1 MTARLLSFF
10 LLLALAIPTR
20 ASVIESFRY
29 LDNKAVATAW
39 RAIASAP
46 APERAADGVLFHL
59 PFDGERE
66 RVYWDKTVSLDLSR
80 DISFE
85 LELTCERPEAIRTLM
100 IYLKSGDG
108 WYVWGRSL
116 KTAGRQRISLARQ
129 DFSVEGKPAGW
140 NKIEA
145 IRISPWRGAA
155 VATRLTLHRF
165 ETRSDQLLIIRS
177 ENSAPNAT
185 ERNVASRA
193 TDRVSRWLEDVGIR
207 HAILPESQLT
217 ADRLRGVKLVILPY
231 NARPTA
237 AQLALYRAH
246 INAGGKLIVCFSDST
261 ELANLMGISLGEVV
275 SHREPGRW
283 AGFAFGDSDAK
294 ALHIP
299 QHVYQQAWGIRI
311 AQPQKGRGRVLARW
325 MDATGKAQPEPAWI
339 ATDRGYWMTQILL
352 DDDRAGKEQ
361 LLLGLVA
368 ALEPGAWSSAAQYAA
383 ANVGKIDGFA
393 NFVSAINGIRS
404 LAAGHPER
412 DGIETLLAQAERA
425 HQTMLTALAKSDAAT
440 ALNSA
445 RTAHD
450 QLTRAYSRAQRAPAK
465 EVRGV
470 WDHDGVGWYP
480 GDWDRTARDLKAAG
494 INTLFVNTLWAGLA
508 HYPSKIVPE
517 SHTYRKFGDQMKAAS
532 AAARKYGLEIHAWV
546 VLWQINNAPPEF
558 QAQMRKEG
566 RLQQAADGTK
576 LTWLN
581 PVLEAN
587 QRYMLSAIEELARN
601 YDLDGI
607 HLDYVRYPD
616 ANADFSPAT
625 RAAFERSLGRA
636 SGAWPASVRNG
647 GANQDR
653 FRTWRAGVITDFV
666 KATRRSLK
674 QIKPDLKLS
683 AAVWGGYPD
692 TIASI
697 GQDWGAWLRD
707 GQFDFV
713 CPMNYADD
721 TYKFSALT
729 QKQVTLPGAKN
740 RIIPGIGVT
749 AAESQLSADKVI
761 EQIAIARRL
770 GTPGFALYKL
780 SQTLREETL
789 PILSEGTTK

>member
-1 MTARLLSFF
+1 MMFRLLSLF
-10 LLLALAIPTR
+10 LLLACAAPAR
-20 ASVIESFRY
+20 AAMVESFRY
-29 LDNKAVATAW
+29 ANDKALASAW
-39 RAIASAP
+39 RPIANAP
-46 APERAADGVLFHL
+46 APERIADGVVFRL
-59 PFDGERE
+59 PFDGDRE
-66 RVYWDKTVSLDLSR
+66 RVYWDKPVNLDLSR
-80 DISFE
+80 ETSFE
-85 LELTCERPEAIRTLM
+85 LELTCDRPEAIRTLM
-100 IYLKSGDG
+100 VYLKSGDG
-108 WYVWGRSL
+108 WYVWGKPL
-116 KTAGRQRISLARQ
+116 KSAGRQRITLARQ
-129 DFSVEGKPAGW
+129 DFSIEGKPAGW

-155 VATRLTLHRF
+155 VAARLVLHRL
-165 ETRSDQLLIIRS
+165 ETRADQLLIVRS
-177 ENSAPNAT
+177 ETSAPNAT
-185 ERNVASRA
+185 ERNVAARA
-193 TDRVSRWLEDVGIR
+193 TDRVSRWLDGVGIR
-207 HAILPESQLT
+207 HTVLPESQLS
-217 ADRLRGVKLVILPY
+217 ADRLRGVALIILPY

-237 AQLALYRAH
+237 AQIALYRAH
-246 INAGGKLIVCFSDST
+246 VNAGGKLIICFSDSA
-261 ELANLMGISLGEVV
+261 ELAGLMGVSLGDVV

-283 AGFAFGDSDAK
+283 AGFEFSDADK
-294 ALHIP
+294 NTLHIP
-299 QHVYQQAWGIRI
+299 KRVYQQAWGIRI
-311 AQPQKGRGRVLARW
+311 ARPQKGRGRTMAHW
-325 MDATGKAQPEPAWI
+325 IDATGKAQPEPAWI

-368 ALEPGAWSSAAQYAA
+368 SLLPGTWSDAAQYAA
-383 ANVGKIDGFA
+383 ANVGKIDGFSSFA
-393 NFVSAINGIRS
+393 NATAGIRQ
-404 LAAGHPER
+404 LASGHPAEN
-412 DGIETLLAQAERA
+412 EVEQLLLQAGRAQASIQNA
-425 HQTMLTALAKSDAAT
+425 DPIASFDAAQT
-440 ALNSA
+440 VREL
-445 RTAHD
+445 
-450 QLTRAYSRAQRAPAK
+450 LTRAYSRAQRVPGK
-465 EVRGV
+465 EMRSI

-480 GDWDRTARDLKAAG
+480 GDWDRTARELKAAG

-508 HYPSKIVPE
+508 HYPSTIVPE

-581 PVLEAN
+581 PVLESN

-616 ANADFSPAT
+616 SSADYSPAT
-625 RAAFERSLGRA
+625 RAAFERWLGR
-636 SGAWPASVRNG
+636 SPGAWPASVRS
-647 GANQDR
+647 GALR
-653 FRTWRAGVITDFV
+653 EKFLAWRAGIITDFV
-666 KATRRSLK
+666 KQTRQRVRQVNPKLT
-674 QIKPDLKLS
+674 LS

-697 GQDWGAWLRD
+697 GQDWGAWLKD
-707 GQFDFV
+707 GQLDFV

-729 QKQVTLPGAKN
+729 QKQLALPGAKG

-749 AAESQLSADKVI
+749 SAESQLSADKVI

-770 GTPGFALYKL
+770 GAPGFALYKL

-789 PILSEGTTK
+789 PILKEGAAKQAQP